1 MLSKA
6 RDLPAVDK
14 SRFSRASSDPVCRLS
29 IVGSGGRKVPKK
41 KGHTSSIKFKNL
53 SPTWEETFDLP
64 AHDAVD
70 GAELLVVVEDYDK
83 VGSNDFMGLVSLP
96 LQDIGRGGLEAS
108 SDWVSGWY
116 DLLDAKGRADKPRG
130 AVELK
135 YMWVAGQPVPGS
147 STVGSTVT
155 KKSLEPIQKPARA
168 KLCVEVALGLAAAGE
183 AERARPSSTRPWT
196 PWRARP
202 RSRRRRPRSGRRASR
217 RSRRRSRSR
226 PRAGAATTRPR
237 CALWRLRSPRPA
249 GEKDCFAALR
259 QAAAARERR
268 YHEGHPLVAAARCA
282 VAAQA
287 RRCLAP
293 GERDTRVAHE
303 RAVASLSKMRG
314 GSANDAERG
323 AAEVVQMA
331 RLGAD
336 AVRGVVLKLELE
348 ALAQITGKRAEL
360 EAEISV
366 KRLALERWD
375 GEQEPSAIFSEHG
388 VDEELLERARRGY
401 HMSRVDLAALEAG
414 AVACRK
420 AVASLNATVKMID
433 DAHGAMDEARR
444 ALCSCDDAAVRDVLA
459 ALTPDDVEC
468 LEQAHVDAVER
479 AFERGEDVSGR
490 HFPGTEVVP
499 RGGGSSAARSRRS
512 IQSRDSTRDEE
523 SFSGSEAYTS
533 SGPDDA
539 DPVAPSERLH
549 RSALYLAL
557 NVDEDHLFDARV
569 MDYVSPTPALAD
581 EVSFPVLPPTPRP
594 PTPPPT
600 PPPPHAR
607 YLKDGQHRPPRHLSN
622 QDRGRFPPEPLTLGS
637 RHEPIDAM
645 IGWIQDPKP
654 G

>member
-1 MLSKA
+1 EIAAALA
-6 RDLPAVDK
+6 
-14 SRFSRASSDPVCRLS
+14 
-29 IVGSGGRKVPKK
+29 
-41 KGHTSSIKFKNL
+41 
-53 SPTWEETFDLP
+53 
-64 AHDAVD
+64 
-70 GAELLVVVEDYDK
+70 
-83 VGSNDFMGLVSLP
+83 
-96 LQDIGRGGLEAS
+96 LEA
-108 SDWVSGWY
+108 
-116 DLLDAKGRADKPRG
+116 A
-130 AVELK
+130 
-135 YMWVAGQPVPGS
+135 
-147 STVGSTVT
+147 
-155 KKSLEPIQKPARA
+155 
-168 KLCVEVALGLAAAGE
+168 
-183 AERARPSSTRPWT
+183 
-196 PWRARP
+196 
-202 RSRRRRPRSGRRASR
+202 GRRCDDEAAVRFVAASVAKADGR
-217 RSRRRSRSR
+217 ES
-226 PRAGAATTRPR
+226 
-237 CALWRLRSPRPA
+237 
-249 GEKDCFAALR
+249 DCFAALR

-293 GERDTRVAHE
+293 GERETRVAHE

-314 GSANDAERG
+314 GSVHDAERG

-348 ALAQITGKRAEL
+348 ALAQIVTKRAEL
-360 EAEISV
+360 EAQISV
-366 KRLALERWD
+366 KRHALERWD
-375 GEQEPSAIFSEHG
+375 QEQEASACFSEHG

-401 HMSRVDLAALEAG
+401 HMSRVDLEALEAG
-414 AVACRK
+414 AVACRR
-420 AVASLNATVKMID
+420 AVISLTATVKMID

-459 ALTPDDVEC
+459 VLTPDDVEC

-479 AFERGEDVSGR
+479 AYERGEDISGR
-490 HFPGTEVVP
+490 HFPGAEVVP

-512 IQSRDSTRDEE
+512 MQSRDSTRDEE

-600 PPPPHAR
+600 PPPPEVTPR
-607 YLKDGQHRPPRHLSN
+607 YLKDGQHRPPRHLS
-622 QDRGRFPPEPLTLGS
+622 
-637 RHEPIDAM
+637 
-645 IGWIQDPKP
+645 
-654 G
+654 

>member
-1 MLSKA
+1 
-6 RDLPAVDK
+6 
-14 SRFSRASSDPVCRLS
+14 
-29 IVGSGGRKVPKK
+29 
-41 KGHTSSIKFKNL
+41 
-53 SPTWEETFDLP
+53 
-64 AHDAVD
+64 
-70 GAELLVVVEDYDK
+70 
-83 VGSNDFMGLVSLP
+83 
-96 LQDIGRGGLEAS
+96 
-108 SDWVSGWY
+108 
-116 DLLDAKGRADKPRG
+116 
-130 AVELK
+130 
-135 YMWVAGQPVPGS
+135 
-147 STVGSTVT
+147 
-155 KKSLEPIQKPARA
+155 
-168 KLCVEVALGLAAAGE
+168 
-183 AERARPSSTRPWT
+183 
-196 PWRARP
+196 
-202 RSRRRRPRSGRRASR
+202 
-217 RSRRRSRSR
+217 
-226 PRAGAATTRPR
+226 
-237 CALWRLRSPRPA
+237 
-249 GEKDCFAALR
+249 
-259 QAAAARERR
+259 
-268 YHEGHPLVAAARCA
+268 
-282 VAAQA
+282 
-287 RRCLAP
+287 
-293 GERDTRVAHE
+293 
-303 RAVASLSKMRG
+303 
-314 GSANDAERG
+314 
-323 AAEVVQMA
+323 MA

-360 EAEISV
+360 EAQISV

-433 DAHGAMDEARR
+433 DAHGAMDEARS

-490 HFPGTEVVP
+490 HFPGSEVVP

-600 PPPPHAR
+600 PPPPEVTPR

-622 QDRGRFPPEPLTLGS
+622 QDRGTFPQPLNLGILLCV
-637 RHEPIDAM
+637 PFVI
-645 IGWIQDPKP
+645 
-654 G
+654 